1 MYALPRILR
10 LPPHVVN
17 QIAAGEVIERPA
29 SVLKELLDN
38 ALDAGATRVTI
49 DAEAGGLQLLR
60 VVDDGHGIH
69 PEDLPLALTSH
80 ATSKLRQADDLAAIR
95 TLGFRGEAL
104 ASIASVAEVTLHSR
118 PAGQDLGGQIECRGG
133 ELGPVKPW
141 AGPPGTRV
149 EVRHLFFNTPARR
162 KFMRTPATEMG
173 HLAET
178 VTRFA
183 LACPRLALSFTHQQR
198 LVYDVPASASWTDR
212 VRLFFGAELADKLL
226 PLDARQGPVRLTGFI
241 ADPAID
247 RGNARLQYLFVN
259 GRWVRDRT
267 LSHALQ
273 EGYHGLLMSGRYA
286 VAFLFLELPPEMVD
300 VNVHPTKA
308 EVRFRDNQAVHH
320 LVRAAVRQALQ
331 QLPAAVPLAVPS
343 GRQPGST
350 AAAKLLRP
358 ATVPAEFQLTEAP
371 SRPRLDFAAPAEP
384 ARRLA
389 PQPLAGGLVDNGA
402 PAGLAESGV
411 ATSLPASQAGSPP
424 ASPGRPAEPPLLR
437 APAVAETQAV
447 PAASPQA
454 DTLHAAVEFFSG
466 PGTGKAFQ
474 LHNAYIVME
483 IAEGMLVI
491 DQHALHE
498 RILYEQLKTRVR
510 TGPVEAQ
517 RLLIP
522 EPLDLPAEQ
531 HALLLEHRQD
541 LAALGID
548 LDDFGGTTVLILSYP
563 TALAR
568 LSPSLLV
575 RQVAEH
581 LQVSPRLP
589 APEQL
594 RDHLLRLMACKAAVK
609 AGDPLSD
616 AELMSL
622 LAHRDLVAD
631 SHHCPHG
638 RPTSLLLSK
647 KDLDRQFQRE

>member
-1 MYALPRILR
+1 MYALPRIHR
-10 LPPHVVN
+10 LPVHVVN

-38 ALDAGATRVTI
+38 ALDAGANRVTI
-49 DAEAGGLQLLR
+49 DAEAGGLDLLR
-60 VVDDGHGIH
+60 VVDDGGGIH

-104 ASIASVAEVTLHSR
+104 ASIASVAEVTLQSR
-118 PAGQDLGGQIECRGG
+118 PASLDLGGQIHCRGG

-162 KFMRTPATEMG
+162 KFMRTPATELG
-173 HLAET
+173 HLSET

-183 LACPRLALSFTHQQR
+183 LACPRLALCLNHQQR
-198 LVYDVPASASWTDR
+198 QVYNVPASASLTDR
-212 VRLFFGAELADKLL
+212 IRLFFGAELADKLL
-226 PLDARQGPVRLTGFI
+226 PLESRQGPVRLTGFI

-286 VAFLFLELPPEMVD
+286 VAFLFLELPPELVD

-308 EVRFRDNQAVHH
+308 EVRFRDSQAVHH

-331 QLPAAVPLAVPS
+331 HVPDAVPLALS
-343 GRQPGST
+343 ARRQPSVTSAGT
-350 AAAKLLRP
+350 LLRP
-358 ATVPAEFQLTEAP
+358 AAESSGFQLTRVP
-371 SRPRLDFAAPAEP
+371 TRPRLDFAAQAEP
-384 ARRLA
+384 ASWSA
-389 PQPLAGGLVDNGA
+389 PQPVAGGLVEVDA
-402 PAGLAESGV
+402 PTSLAAAGLA
-411 ATSLPASQAGSPP
+411 APLPPCPASSPP
-424 ASPGRPAEPPLLR
+424 AAPGPTLDRALPTTPAVTEADALPTAAPPAQTPDPAAELSTSPGP
-437 APAVAETQAV
+437 
-447 PAASPQA
+447 
-454 DTLHAAVEFFSG
+454 
-466 PGTGKAFQ
+466 GKAFQ

-483 IAEGMLVI
+483 IDEGMLVI

-498 RILYEQLKTRVR
+498 RILYEQLKARAR
-510 TGPVEAQ
+510 SGPVEAQ

-522 EPLDLPAEQ
+522 EPLELPAEQ
-531 HALLLEHRQD
+531 HALLLEHQQD
-541 LAALGID
+541 LAALGIE
-548 LDDFGGTTVLILSYP
+548 LDDFGGTTVVILSYP

-568 LSPSLLV
+568 ITPSLLV
-575 RQVAEH
+575 RFVAEH
-581 LQVSPRLP
+581 LQASPR
-589 APEQL
+589 APTSEQL
-594 RDHLLRLMACKAAVK
+594 RDHLLRLMACKAAIK

-616 AELMSL
+616 AELTAL

-647 KDLDRQFQRE
+647 KDLDRQFQRT

>member
-1 MYALPRILR
+1 MYALPRIHR

-38 ALDAGATRVTI
+38 ALDAGASRVTI
-49 DAEAGGLQLLR
+49 DAEAGGLELLR
-60 VVDDGHGIH
+60 VVDDGRGIH

-80 ATSKLRQADDLAAIR
+80 ATSKLRQVDDLAAIR

-104 ASIASVAEVTLHSR
+104 ASIASVAEVMLQSR
-118 PAGQDLGGQIECRGG
+118 PASLDLGGQIECRGG

-141 AGPPGTRV
+141 AGPPGTRI

-178 VTRFA
+178 VTRCA
-183 LACPRLALSFTHQQR
+183 LACPRLALTFTHQQR
-198 LVYDVPASASWTDR
+198 LVYDVPASASLTDR
-212 VRLFFGAELADKLL
+212 IRLFFGAELANMLL
-226 PLDARQGPVRLTGFI
+226 PLEGRQGPVRVTGFI

-286 VAFLFLELPPEMVD
+286 VAFLFLELPPELVD

-308 EVRFRDNQAVHH
+308 EVRFRDSQAVHH
-320 LVRAAVRQALQ
+320 LVRASVRQALQ
-331 QLPAAVPLAVPS
+331 HLPAAVPLAVPT
-343 GRQPGST
+343 GRPQGVTS
-350 AAAKLLRP
+350 AAGLLRP
-358 ATVPAEFQLTEAP
+358 TAQQSEFQLTRVPTRA
-371 SRPRLDFAAPAEP
+371 RLDFTAATEP
-384 ARRLA
+384 ANRLA
-389 PQPLAGGLVDNGA
+389 PQPQPDGQVEAKASASPSLAGTPD
-402 PAGLAESGV
+402 
-411 ATSLPASQAGSPP
+411 SLPASQAGTTSGLPGSLPERAEPTSP
-424 ASPGRPAEPPLLR
+424 ASAATEPGSAEATLADSPNAAAELAGGPAP
-437 APAVAETQAV
+437 
-447 PAASPQA
+447 
-454 DTLHAAVEFFSG
+454 
-466 PGTGKAFQ
+466 GKAFQ

-531 HALLLEHRQD
+531 HALLLEHRTD

-548 LDDFGGTTVLILSYP
+548 LDDFGGTTVVILSYP
-563 TALAR
+563 TAFAR
-568 LSPSLLV
+568 VTPSLLV
-575 RQVAEH
+575 RQIAEH
-581 LQVSPRLP
+581 LQISPRPP

-594 RDHLLRLMACKAAVK
+594 RDQLLRMMACKAAIK

-616 AELMSL
+616 AELMAL